1 MSIKT
6 GLLFFL
12 TFCCINT
19 TISGIIDH
27 YCIMENFKK
36 SGKNNNKREV
46 QLQWTLAF
54 KSQRVGYQ
62 SDQKL
67 LDHCQHSKNQLN
79 S

>member
-1 MSIKT
+1 
-6 GLLFFL
+6 
-12 TFCCINT
+12 
-19 TISGIIDH
+19 
-27 YCIMENFKK
+27 MENFKK
-36 SGKNNNKREV
+36 LEKNNNKQEV

-79 S
+79 L